1 MTFKITRKGL
11 RELVNEELA
20 YSKSVLLESPPQGGS
35 SPINQPV
42 MNSMGPGDR
51 ATEPVGEGAG
61 TRQLLYHMSQQSQ
74 QLHDMMSDTE
84 ELSHGVRQEIQ
95 KASKALESA
104 FKVITYD
111 KGPGLGMGEK

>member
-1 MTFKITRKGL
+1 MTFKITRQGL
-11 RELVNEELA
+11 RELVNEELT

-42 MNSMGPGDR
+42 MNSMGPGNR
-51 ATEPVGEGAG
+51 ETVPVGEGAG

-84 ELSHGVRQEIQ
+84 ELSHSVRVKIE
-95 KASKALESA
+95 KASKELESA

-111 KGPGLGMGEK
+111 KGPGMGMGEK